1 MDSLQKKPPK
11 GILRTSSNSGQSDH
25 SKTSIEPIK
34 WDEMNILQTL
44 HPPGKDYGLMKIE
57 EPKTPFSHYKDTVDG
72 EPISDDEEVAS
83 SSATNLDLQM
93 VSEKIKQGKA
103 KILCDSSV
111 DKEDDEDENESE
123 PEELSEEEMKKRKE
137 FEMKRKMHYNEFQ
150 AVKLA
155 RKLLEEDDDEDEED
169 NNKDRSATLN
179 DDEEG
184 MASDREVELEYAH
197 SKLIFDC

>member
-1 MDSLQKKPPK
+1 
-11 GILRTSSNSGQSDH
+11 
-25 SKTSIEPIK
+25 
-34 WDEMNILQTL
+34 
-44 HPPGKDYGLMKIE
+44 MKIE

-184 MASDREVELEYAH
+184 MASDREVELEYAQSASN
-197 SKLIFDC
+197 SKNL